1 MSSQVGCHHPSDTM
15 RAKNELTT
23 DRRFLLLFTK
33 NCVLYYGIV
42 DPTYQRYRELATDLC
57 ATTIGKQ
64 DESSDCLIH
73 WDCIKI

>member
-1 MSSQVGCHHPSDTM
+1 MASVDGRWLGVTIHHHRIFM
-15 RAKNELTT
+15 RAKNESTT
-23 DRRFLLLFTK
+23 DRRERFLLLFTK

-64 DESSDCLIH
+64 DERAAIA
-73 WDCIKI
+73 